1 MKLSDIDRSTLL
13 AVAFFCVFAAAQGQN
28 KIITRP
34 TQTTTTKPTTNNSGT
49 RTTAP
54 SKKPA
59 QAAEQPTATN
69 TVPAGP
75 SSETI
80 TVNGVSFKMIRVEG
94 QGAPY
99 YIGETEVT
107 QALWTAVMGSNPSR
121 FEGDNRP
128 VEMVSWNDCQEFITK
143 LNSLTNRQFRLPND
157 SEWEYAAK
165 GGNRSQGYEYSGSN
179 NIDEVAWYDSNAGK
193 GVGSSSPDY
202 GTHVVKTKA
211 PNELGLYDMS
221 GNVWEWCQ
229 DLYDSSGSNRVS
241 RGGGW
246 FFHASYCR
254 VASRQRVTPTL
265 TISDLGF
272 RLAL

>member
-13 AVAFFCVFAAAQGQN
+13 AVAFFCIFAAAHGQN

-54 SKKPA
+54 TKKPA
-59 QAAEQPTATN
+59 QAAEQPTAT
-69 TVPAGP
+69 TTTTD
-75 SSETI
+75 STMTI
-80 TVNGVSFKMIRVEG
+80 TIGKVSFKMVKVEG
-94 QGAPY
+94 QGAPF

-107 QALWTAVMGSNPSR
+107 QALWTTVMGSNPSL

-128 VEMVSWNDCQEFITK
+128 VEMVSWNDCQEFIAK
-143 LNSLTNRQFRLPND
+143 LNSLTKRQFRLPKE

-165 GGNRSQGYEYSGSN
+165 GGSRSHGYEYSGSN
-179 NIDEVAWYDSNAGK
+179 NIDEVAWYRDNAEIVGK
-193 GVGSSSPDY
+193 DSPDY

-229 DLYDSSGSNRVS
+229 DLYDSSGSYRVD
-241 RGGGW
+241 RGGCWYNFATSCRG
-246 FFHASYCR
+246 ANRYYNSPTGTYSY
-254 VASRQRVTPTL
+254 V
-265 TISDLGF
+265 GF